1 MEKYVMKILCM
12 SMSDKLKEV
21 EILFKR
27 EENNKW
33 KYRWRNESQS
43 GGKCGN

>member
-1 MEKYVMKILCM
+1 
-12 SMSDKLKEV
+12 MSDKLKKV

-27 EENNKW
+27 EEKNKW

-43 GGKCGN
+43 GGKCGNWRNNELMLES